1 MAGLIDLGIDYKRQ
15 ANAGFGEVSK
25 ARTEQALFNRKMNA
39 QNKAGAYQAA
49 GTGLGLGYTAY
60 QNGMLGK
67 AAETLKASPEVV
79 KALTPTPPPPA
90 PGSISGNPPPPGPG
104 QPPGA
109 DASDVAQAIKG
120 VPTPPGSAPT
130 PPPTEPVV
138 PVEPPPVAAPEV
150 AAPEIAAP
158 EIAAPE
164 IAAPEI
170 AGGGEAA
177 AAGGE
182 AAAAGGEAAAAGGE
196 AAAAGE
202 GIGTVASNLW
212 ASFLALF

>member
-79 KALTPTPPPPA
+79 KALTPTPEPPTTPTPAPTAPPA
-90 PGSISGNPPPPGPG
+90 ESP
-104 QPPGA
+104 
-109 DASDVAQAIKG
+109 
-120 VPTPPGSAPT
+120 PTPAA
-130 PPPTEPVV
+130 PPTAPPAEPVIQ
-138 PVEPPPVAAPEV
+138 PE
-150 AAPEIAAP
+150 
-158 EIAAPE
+158 
-164 IAAPEI
+164 
-170 AGGGEAA
+170 AGESPEAA
-177 AAGGE
+177 AEAGDALAGAGE
-182 AAAAGGEAAAAGGE
+182 AISSAAT
-196 AAAAGE
+196 
-202 GIGTVASNLW
+202 GIGDWFA
-212 ASFLALF
+212 ALLL

>member
-39 QNKAGAYQAA
+39 QNKAGAYNAA
-49 GTGLGLGYTAY
+49 GTGLGLGYMAY

-67 AAETLKASPEVV
+67 AAETLNASPEVV
-79 KALTPTPPPPA
+79 KALTPTPEAPP
-90 PGSISGNPPPPGPG
+90 PGSIGGNPPPPGPG

-130 PPPTEPVV
+130 PPPSSAPTPPPTPTAAEPVV
-138 PVEPPPVAAPEV
+138 PPEAGETPEV
-150 AAPEIAAP
+150 AAE
-158 EIAAPE
+158 
-164 IAAPEI
+164 
-170 AGGGEAA
+170 AGDALAGAGEAISGA
-177 AAGGE
+177 ATGIADWF
-182 AAAAGGEAAAAGGE
+182 AA
-196 AAAAGE
+196 
-202 GIGTVASNLW
+202 
-212 ASFLALF
+212 LAL

>member
-1 MAGLIDLGIDYKRQ
+1 MAGLIDLGINYKRQ

-39 QNKAGAYQAA
+39 QNKAGAYNAA
-49 GTGLGLGYTAY
+49 GTGLGLGYMAY

-67 AAETLKASPEVV
+67 AAETLNASPEVV
-79 KALTPTPPPPA
+79 KALTPTPEAPP
-90 PGSISGNPPPPGPG
+90 PGSIGGNPAPPGPG

-109 DASDVAQAIKG
+109 DASDVAQAITG

-138 PVEPPPVAAPEV
+138 PVEPTPVAVPEVAAPEV
-150 AAPEIAAP
+150 A
-158 EIAAPE
+158 
-164 IAAPEI
+164 
-170 AGGGEAA
+170 G
-177 AAGGE
+177 
-182 AAAAGGEAAAAGGE
+182 GGEAAAAGGE

-212 ASFLALF
+212 ASFLALL

>member
-79 KALTPTPPPPA
+79 KALTPTPEPPTTPTPAPTAPPA
-90 PGSISGNPPPPGPG
+90 ESP
-104 QPPGA
+104 
-109 DASDVAQAIKG
+109 
-120 VPTPPGSAPT
+120 PTPAAPT

-138 PVEPPPVAAPEV
+138 PVEPPPV
-150 AAPEIAAP
+150 AAP

-182 AAAAGGEAAAAGGE
+182 AAAAGGEAAAAG
-196 AAAAGE
+196 E
-202 GIGTVASNLW
+202 GVGAVASNLW
-212 ASFLALF
+212 ASLLALF

>member
-79 KALTPTPPPPA
+79 KALTPTPPPP
-90 PGSISGNPPPPGPG
+90 PPGPG

-150 AAPEIAAP
+150 AAPEV
-158 EIAAPE
+158 
-164 IAAPEI
+164 AAPEI
-170 AGGGEAA
+170 AG
-177 AAGGE
+177 
-182 AAAAGGEAAAAGGE
+182 GGEAAAAGGE